1 MKKFSRLERIDKL
14 KENDFDIETDIA
26 GHATGF
32 IATYDSGQEGPVI
45 GYLAEYDALP
55 GPVMRVVIILLE
67 LLVYLR
73 VQH

>member
-1 MKKFSRLERIDKL
+1 MKKFSRLETLIDKL

-26 GHATGF
+26 GHTGF

-55 GPVMRVVIILLE
+55 GSRSCVWS
-67 LLVYLR
+67 
-73 VQH
+73 